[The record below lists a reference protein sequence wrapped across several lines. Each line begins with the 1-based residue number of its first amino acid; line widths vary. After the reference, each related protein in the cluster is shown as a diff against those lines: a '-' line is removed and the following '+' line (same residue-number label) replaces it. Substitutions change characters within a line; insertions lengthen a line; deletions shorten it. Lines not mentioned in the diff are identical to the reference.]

1 MKQTKIFIVV
11 ILVLL
16 AALGGGAT
24 YLFLTQNKQTGEQAS
39 TTALTPTPTT
49 QPETTEPEETTNIP
63 AGWLTYTNEEYGFA
77 ISYPSNYQALDDAN
91 NLYGWPKGIVLF
103 YGGGQS
109 YDLPIEVWNT
119 VAEYESKYPTQM
131 DNLTVHQ
138 VGSKYITLL
147 NANFKAEVDQI
158 IATFRTIP

>member
-1 MKQTKIFIVV
+1 MKQTKVFIIV

-16 AALGGGAT
+16 AALGGGAA
-24 YLFLTQNKQTGEQAS
+24 YLLITQNQETVEQGTIS
-39 TTALTPTPTT
+39 TISPTLTPEP
-49 QPETTEPEETTNIP
+49 EPEETEETVSVP
-63 AGWLTYTNEEYGFA
+63 TGWLTYTNEEYGFA
-77 ISYPSNYQALDDAN
+77 ISYPSNYQALDDTN

-109 YDLPIEVWNT
+109 YDLPIEAWNT
-119 VAEYESKYPTQM
+119 VAEYESKYPTSM

-138 VGSKYITLL
+138 VGNKYITLL
-147 NANFKAEVDQI
+147 NANQEPEVDQI